1 MAIIIIRTLCIYS
14 ALILSLRLMG
24 KRQLGEMEISEL
36 AVAVLVADIACIPLQ
51 DLGTPLM
58 NGLIPLVC
66 LLCCEVLITGIASKS
81 IRLRYLLFGRP
92 SVLIENGVINQ
103 KEMKANRF
111 TLDELYEEL
120 RQQSITDIS
129 TVEQAVLETSGVL
142 NVVLSPQN
150 QPITAEQL
158 GIASPESSTTTILIN
173 EGRILEENLKKIGKN
188 TAWLNRILKK
198 HHIKDSTDVYLLS
211 VDQAGNTYIAKMEEP
226 K

>member
-51 DLGTPLM
+51 DLGTPLI

-66 LLCCEVLITGIASKS
+66 LLCCEILITGLASKS

-92 SVLIENGVINQ
+92 SVLIENGIINQ

-129 TVEQAVLETSGVL
+129 SIEQAVLETSGVL
-142 NVVLSPQN
+142 NVILVPKER
-150 QPITAEQL
+150 PVTAEQM
-158 GIASPESSTTTILIN
+158 GIPSPKSSEATMLIN
-173 EGRILEENLKKIGKN
+173 EGRVLSENLEKIGKD
-188 TAWLNRILKK
+188 AVWLNQILKK
-198 HHIKDSTDVYLLS
+198 YHIKDSADVYLLT
-211 VDQAGNTYIAKMEEP
+211 VDQAETTYVAKMEEST
-226 K
+226 

>member
-173 EGRILEENLKKIGKN
+173 EGRVLEENLKKIGKN